1 MRLSFKKRIALLN
14 TMAVSIIKAIVFIVI
29 YGVVYHS
36 SYKHLDDDIILEKEE
51 VFNNLDW
58 KGDRIIQNK
67 MPEWE
72 ESEHRQLEVN
82 PVFIQI
88 VDIRGNTIFK
98 SINLQDDHFLF
109 NPHIEKTTFYNATIN
124 HQKIRL
130 GQFPIFNE
138 NNKII
143 GHLTIGVSQ
152 QESFNVLQN
161 LMIVLF
167 LTYFITLAVL
177 YLIMSLVASKA
188 IAPVNR
194 LINSAAKIN
203 DTNIQSRLPLPEN
216 EDEIHQLA
224 TTINE
229 LLSRIELSIHQQ
241 KQFTADASHEMR
253 TPLAAIKGT
262 LEVLLRKDRT
272 PEQYESKI
280 KDVIIQTD
288 RLSILFDDLL
298 QLARL
303 ESNTV
308 KAKTD
313 RILLY
318 PLIERIAY
326 AHRELLQIKNNQLH
340 ISVPQNCKVYADESM
355 LERVLNNLI
364 LNAVKYNHPN
374 GGIFCEWN
382 QLTKS
387 FNIRDE
393 GIGISEAQLPHLF
406 DRFYRADNSRSS
418 QIQGNGLGLAI
429 VKKLCDLQKISITVD
444 RIEGNGTSFKLQ
456 FTN

>member
-1 MRLSFKKRIALLN
+1 MKLSFKKRIALLN
-14 TMAVSIIKAIVFIVI
+14 TMAVAIIKAIVFIVI
-29 YGVVYHS
+29 YGVVYYS
-36 SYKHLDDDIILEKEE
+36 SYKHLDDDISLEKEE

-72 ESEHRQLEVN
+72 ESEHKQLEVN
-82 PVFIQI
+82 PTFIQI
-88 VDIRGNTIFK
+88 VDIAGNTVFK
-98 SINLQDDHFLF
+98 SANLQQDHFLF
-109 NPHIEKTTFYNATIN
+109 NPHIEKTTFYNSTIN
-124 HQKIRL
+124 HQKVRL
-130 GQFPIFNE
+130 GQFPVFNE
-138 NNKII
+138 DHKII

-152 QESFNVLQN
+152 QESFNVLHN
-161 LMIVLF
+161 LLIVLC

-188 IAPVNR
+188 IAPVNQ
-194 LINSAAKIN
+194 LINSAGKIN

-216 EDEIHQLA
+216 EDEIYKLA

-229 LLSRIELSIHQQ
+229 LLNRIEFNIHQQ

-272 PEQYESKI
+272 AEQYESRI
-280 KDVIIQTD
+280 KDVMVQTD
-288 RLSILFDDLL
+288 RLSLLFDDLL

-308 KAKTD
+308 NAKAD
-313 RILLY
+313 SILIY
-318 PLIERIAY
+318 PIIVKIAL
-326 AHRELLQIKNNQLH
+326 AHKELLQSKNNQLH
-340 ISVPQNCKVYADESM
+340 ISIPQGCSVNADEAL
-355 LERVLNNLI
+355 LERVLDNLI

-374 GGIFCEWN
+374 GNIFCEWDES
-382 QLTKS
+382 TKS
-387 FNIRDE
+387 LTIRDE
-393 GIGISEAQLPHLF
+393 GIGVAAAQLPYLF

-429 VKKLCDLQKISITVD
+429 VKKLCDLQKITITVASV
-444 RIEGNGTSFKLQ
+444 EGNGTSFKLQ
-456 FTN
+456 FTV